1 MPGVRDH
8 RDLDVWKLSDEVRSR
23 VTALVT
29 RPSFDELPWLRRQLR
44 EAAESLCPNIA
55 EGFSRFYPT
64 ENASFVRI
72 TKASLTEIIEHLGRA
87 LALKLIEQPETAEAI
102 SFARRARGAA
112 TRYIVYLESSEAPK
126 AAGIPP
132 SKSRRRRHR

>member
-1 MPGVRDH
+1 MPAVRDH

-29 RPSFDELPWLRRQLR
+29 KPSFNGVPWLRRQLR

-72 TKASLTEIIEHLGRA
+72 AKASMTEIIEHLERA
-87 LALKLIEQPETAEAI
+87 LALKLIEQPETAEVM

-112 TRYIVYLESSEAPK
+112 TRYVVYLESSEAAK

-132 SKSRRRRHR
+132 SKRHRRRRQ